1 MRGPVV
7 DAKTLQ
13 RQVCLLRGI
22 NLGSRNRVKM
32 AELRAFF
39 EELGHREVG
48 TYANSGNVVFTT
60 GHVDAQQL
68 REGFACRFGFDA
80 ALVVRSA
87 GDLGEIIRR
96 NPFPEAD
103 PGREL
108 HVGFMAEVV
117 GADVVE
123 NLDLERFGPE
133 RALVR
138 GREFFMYLPGGMG
151 RSRLP
156 TYLDRRLGMQA
167 TVRNWN
173 TVLALARLSSG

>member
-1 MRGPVV
+1 V
-7 DAKTLQ
+7 Q

-22 NLGSRNRVKM
+22 NLGSRNRVNM

-39 EELGHREVG
+39 EEFGHREVA
-48 TYANSGNVVFTT
+48 TYVNSGNVVFTPA
-60 GHVDAQQL
+60 GEVDEQQL
-68 REGFACRFGFDA
+68 RDTFARRFGFDA
-80 ALVVRSA
+80 AMVVRST
-87 GDLGEIIRR
+87 GDLGAIIRR

-108 HVGFMAEVV
+108 HVGFMAEVA
-117 GADVVE
+117 GANVVE
-123 NLDLERFGPE
+123 DLELEAFGPE
-133 RALVR
+133 RALVL
-138 GREFFMYLPGGMG
+138 GREFFMYLPAGMG

-156 TYLDRRLGMQA
+156 AYLDRRLGRQA